1 MEISEGGL
9 RMGRFKYTSDHNV
22 FIYTEVE
29 RLRKEGY
36 TIQDA
41 CDVVFRAFT
50 QKWPMYKGNMRTIL
64 SKYNLLK
71 SKRKAPIRGK
81 VNGFIVLEKKGEKW
95 AQIFPNLDE
104 AFKAVTGALSNYNFY
119 EAQTI
124 RIKTKTV
131 YAIERD
137 NNEG

>member
-1 MEISEGGL
+1 
-9 RMGRFKYTSDHNV
+9 
-22 FIYTEVE
+22 
-29 RLRKEGY
+29 
-36 TIQDA
+36 
-41 CDVVFRAFT
+41 
-50 QKWPMYKGNMRTIL
+50 MYKGNMRTIL